1 MKKLVGRLITLAM
14 TAGLLVLPALA
25 SGAKTLCGHL
35 TVGSNTHDAGR
46 QGSTGNNVC
55 KPVVKPK
62 APCSG
67 SLTVT
72 VTVTD
77 TATVSP

>member
-35 TVGSNTHDAGR
+35 TVGTNSHNIGR
-46 QGSTGNNVC
+46 QGNTGNNVC
-55 KPVVKPK
+55 KPVIKPK
-62 APCSG
+62 PCNTSQ
-67 SLTVT
+67 TVT
-72 VTVTD
+72 VTIST
-77 TATVSP
+77 TGIPA

>member
-35 TVGSNTHDAGR
+35 TVGTTSHDIGR
-46 QGSTGNNVC
+46 QGNTGNNVC

-62 APCSG
+62 APCTT
-67 SLTVT
+67 SLTVSVTTT
-72 VTVTD
+72 VTLTD
-77 TATVSP
+77 